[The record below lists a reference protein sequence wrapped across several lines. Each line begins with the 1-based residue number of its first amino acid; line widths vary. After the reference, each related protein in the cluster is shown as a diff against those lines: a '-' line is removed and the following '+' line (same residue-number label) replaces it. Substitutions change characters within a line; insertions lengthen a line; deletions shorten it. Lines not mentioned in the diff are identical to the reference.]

1 MIAPGVSTART
12 GDGAGDVRLT
22 GYSLGAGVGYRYG
35 WFSAVGAYVGVA
47 MLDGTDLQARSV
59 RLVPIDILGLV
70 HLDGRGRFWGDL
82 ILGLHLDHIAAA
94 TTQWRAGTLY
104 GLQGGIDL
112 ATFGTHR
119 IGIGLRWDTTTRSAT
134 EYSSL
139 SLGLV
144 YRR

>member
-1 MIAPGVSTART
+1 MATRP
-12 GDGAGDVRLT
+12 
-22 GYSLGAGVGYRYG
+22 
-35 WFSAVGAYVGVA
+35 
-47 MLDGTDLQARSV
+47 V
-59 RLVPIDILGLV
+59 RLVPIDVLGLV
-70 HLDGRGRFWGDL
+70 HLDGSDFWGDL

-94 TTQWRAGTLY
+94 TTQWRTSALY
-104 GLQGGIDL
+104 GLQIGMDL
-112 ATFGTHR
+112 SRFGTHR